1 MPVTIDQVRD
11 LLQAE
16 EPDYQQIAAAVGQE
30 ALPHLD
36 TMIGGSDVGLAAKAA
51 SLASLIDGEAALPIL
66 DRAAQHEHRVVRVAA
81 AAATR
86 HVGSS
91 AATSMLL
98 RLLDDDDAG
107 VRRVAMKHAADSP
120 SGEVRDKVDQ
130 LRAQGEG
137 T

>member
-1 MPVTIDQVRD
+1 MAVTIDQVRD
-11 LLQAE
+11 LLDAE
-16 EPDYQQIAAAVGQE
+16 EPDYERIAAALGQE

-51 SLASLIDGEAALPIL
+51 SLAGLIDGEASLPIL
-66 DRAAQHEHRVVRVAA
+66 DRAAQHQHRVVRVAA
-81 AAATR
+81 AAAAR

-91 AATSMLL
+91 AATSVFL

-107 VRRVAMKHAADSP
+107 VRRVAMKYVGDTP
-120 SGEVRDKVDQ
+120 SGEVRDKVDR
-130 LRAQGEG
+130 LRARGEG

>member
-1 MPVTIDQVRD
+1 MAVTIDQVRD
-11 LLQAE
+11 LLDAE
-16 EPDYQQIAAAVGQE
+16 EPDYQRIAAVLGQE

-51 SLASLIDGEAALPIL
+51 SLAGLIGGEGSLPIL
-66 DRAAQHEHRVVRVAA
+66 DRAAQHENRVVRVAA

-86 HVGSS
+86 HAGPST
-91 AATSMLL
+91 ATPVLL

-107 VRRVAMKHAADSP
+107 VRRVAMKHVGDSP
-120 SGEVRDKVDQ
+120 SSEVRDKVER
-130 LRAQGEG
+130 LRARGEG